1 MRDKISAAIK
11 VAMKSQE
18 KRRLSTLRLVQA
30 AIKDRDIAARTDGP
44 DSGITDAEIIDVM
57 ARMIKQRQES
67 AKMYEEG
74 GRVEL
79 ADAEREE
86 IAIIQEFLPRQLSEE
101 EVHKAVADAVATL
114 GASSLKDMGKVM
126 AELKSRYSGQMDFG
140 KAGPVVKGL
149 LGG

>member
-114 GASSLKDMGKVM
+114 RASSLKDMGKVM
-126 AELKSRYSGQMDFG
+126 AELKSRYYGQMDFG